1 MSPYI
6 LPCFAV
12 VSGRPPPAYFFCFR
26 QAAARAVSTGQN
38 VTQSRGVCLTRNHEK
53 PAITAEAII
62 KDKVEFER
70 RQNMLAG
77 QRQRISDC
85 CHRQTCNAGKCHLA
99 QYIVDPLAYRL
110 FCQAYLFSATNCTAT
125 KDDMHSCA
133 GLQPHLSWGLAICFS
148 SSTASLAAI
157 FVMG

>member
-1 MSPYI
+1 MLRCGVGTPT
-6 LPCFAV
+6 PCINFLF
-12 VSGRPPPAYFFCFR
+12 SSSSCTRCFNR
-26 QAAARAVSTGQN
+26 SERHTIQG
-38 VTQSRGVCLTRNHEK
+38 CLFDEK
-53 PAITAEAII
+53 PRETCNNC
-62 KDKVEFER
+62 R
-70 RQNMLAG
+70 SYN
-77 QRQRISDC
+77 QRQSGVRALPKYVGWSETAHQRLLPSSDVQC
-85 CHRQTCNAGKCHLA
+85 RYCHLA